1 MSRQSSVLTKLSTHQ
16 NSHFT
21 SLAIPNH
28 NDIKL
33 IKLCTV
39 KYSLKT
45 TGGIFLGQ
53 PPNCTA
59 VHYSAL
65 QCIITLQLMTV
76 CRQYVEILRP
86 LSTSVTYY
94 AIKVTDITWFTV
106 TCRFVGIWLGEGRG
120 GRCLAQIWLL
130 SYLVYIWCQI
140 YTWSS
145 GARITGLPDLPDW
158 QS

>member
-1 MSRQSSVLTKLSTHQ
+1 MLTFETQYFSSSSCESFPHRLPVKPFQLISRRPLRIKFSSVVNLFQHITYGVTPDSSVLTKLSTHQ

-45 TGGIFLGQ
+45 TGGLFLGQ
-53 PPNCTA
+53 PPNCTV

-94 AIKVTDITWFTV
+94 AIKVTDIT
-106 TCRFVGIWLGEGRG
+106 
-120 GRCLAQIWLL
+120 
-130 SYLVYIWCQI
+130 
-140 YTWSS
+140 
-145 GARITGLPDLPDW
+145 
-158 QS
+158 